1 LDLSS
6 LHAIHTIGYKKAK
19 GNHIMRRPICTLLAT
34 CFFVSGASAQSSP
47 YLTCQRLPTDICGGG
62 GGGRD
67 PGIPIPLLPEAT
79 GSAQWTYTPPND
91 GINLVSFNYQIPYLE
106 RMVWGGTCG
115 MAPTRD
121 IAVIVSSA
129 DLYSSITAHSVV
141 PRTTYISA
149 SYMSYSAANTRSF
162 ALSKSVDTPALPN
175 KFWTVVVREGRWGIH
190 GEDPTTTWARNSAVC
205 KLYVAGPPNVIYT
218 PPTTVFGP

>member
-1 LDLSS
+1 MR
-6 LHAIHTIGYKKAK
+6 KKISVGLVACFAAS
-19 GNHIMRRPICTLLAT
+19 IVQAQQAPQLICK
-34 CFFVSGASAQSSP
+34 
-47 YLTCQRLPTDICGGG
+47 RLPTDSCGGTG
-62 GGGRD
+62 AGQGTTV
-67 PGIPIPLLPEAT
+67 PTVLQPQAS
-79 GSAQWTYTPPND
+79 GSATWTYTPPDD

-141 PRTTYISA
+141 PRSTYMSA

-162 ALSKSVDTPALPN
+162 GLSKSVDTPALPN
-175 KFWTVVVREGRWGIH
+175 KFWTVVVKEGRWGIA
-190 GEDPTTTWARNSAVC
+190 GEDPTTTWVRNSAVC
-205 KLYVAGPPNVIYT
+205 QLYVAGPPNVIYT
-218 PPTTVFGP
+218 PPTTVLGP